1 MIDQTYHTGR
11 TRPYPL
17 PTVLRAIAR
26 TVSAP
31 GGPLPEPHRIDWP
44 HRIRGYDNTSAQ
56 HPAALLGLAT
66 GRVAGVAAWAEAL
79 VGTCVTVYAD
89 PHQTTIT
96 VIGRTSTG
104 PVIAVYDTVSDW
116 PLETRFGEREIGVDE
131 LAAVAAAVAD
141 AERTAHALAGAR

>member
-1 MIDQTYHTGR
+1 MIEQSHSTGR

-44 HRIRGYDNTSAQ
+44 HRIRGYDQATTEF
-56 HPAALLGLAT
+56 PAALLGLAS
-66 GRVAGVAAWAEAL
+66 GRLADIAAWAEAL
-79 VGTCVTVYAD
+79 HGTRVTVFTD
-89 PHQTTIT
+89 PEQTTIT

-116 PLETRFGEREIGVDE
+116 PLETRFGERDITAEE
-131 LAAVAAAVAD
+131 LATVAADVRS
-141 AERTAHALAGAR
+141 AESLAGVR

>member
-1 MIDQTYHTGR
+1 MIDTKVTDGR

-44 HRIRGYDNTSAQ
+44 HRIRGYENATKEF
-56 HPAALLGLAT
+56 PAALLGLAT
-66 GRVAGVAAWAEAL
+66 GRVRDIAAWAAAL
-79 VGTCVTVYAD
+79 MATRVTLFVDAE
-89 PHQTTIT
+89 QTVIT

-104 PVIAVYDTVSDW
+104 PVVAVYDTVRDW
-116 PLETRFGEREIGVDE
+116 PLESPAGEREIEVDE
-131 LAAVAAAVAD
+131 FAAIVAEACTTD
-141 AERTAHALAGAR
+141 SLAGAR

>member
-1 MIDQTYHTGR
+1 MIERQQSTGR

-44 HRIRGYDNTSAQ
+44 HRIRGYDQATAEF
-56 HPAALLGLAT
+56 PAALLGLASGT
-66 GRVAGVAAWAEAL
+66 VASIAAWGAAL
-79 VGTCVTVYAD
+79 VGARVTVFAD
-89 PHQTTIT
+89 VHETTVT

-104 PVIAVYDTVSDW
+104 PVIAVYDTVRDW
-116 PLETRFGEREIGVDE
+116 PLDTRFGEREITVEE
-131 LAAVAAAVAD
+131 LAAVAESA
-141 AERTAHALAGAR
+141 RTADALAGAR